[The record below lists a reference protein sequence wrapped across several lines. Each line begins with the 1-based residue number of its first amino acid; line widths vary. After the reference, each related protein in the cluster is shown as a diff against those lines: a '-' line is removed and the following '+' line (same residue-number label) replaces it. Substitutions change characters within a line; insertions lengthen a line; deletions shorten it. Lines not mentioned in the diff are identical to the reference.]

1 MKICV
6 IGAGYV
12 GLVAALSFAKYK
24 NDVICVDKDINK
36 VKQLNKGIPTIYE
49 EGLEPLLKKCLEK
62 KYILF
67 TTNIRTAI
75 SLSDIVMIAVG
86 TPTNPD
92 WSVDISQ
99 VIDAADEIS
108 SSIDKYK
115 VIIIKS
121 TVPVGTHDAVK
132 KIFMD
137 KGIDENKFDIV
148 SNPEF
153 LREGRALNDFL
164 NGDRMVIGSDSKKAV
179 KIINKIYGPFKTQIV
194 YTNPPTA
201 ELIKYASN
209 ALLATKISFINEM
222 ANLCSK
228 VGANIETLSY
238 GLGLDKRI
246 SKEFLNAGIGY
257 GGSCFPKDTK
267 ALVNIGEKYGCEFNI
282 VRSTIKVNENQRLKP
297 VEILLDHYNKIEGKT
312 ISILGL
318 TFKPGTDDI
327 RDAPSLYIIDEL
339 LSMGARIKCYDPKV
353 SKEIRT
359 LFPDIT
365 YCNSIVETVE
375 DSYCT
380 IICTELE
387 EFYKMDLKL
396 IAEKM
401 KKPVLIDGRNIIK
414 MKKAVK
420 SGFSHYYSIGNGCYE
435 KKGSTFS

>member
-6 IGAGYV
+6 VGAGYV

-24 NDVICVDKDINK
+24 NDVICVDKDIQK

-49 EGLEPLLKKCLEK
+49 EGLEPLLQKCLKK

-67 TTNIRTAI
+67 TNNINTAI
-75 SLSDIVMIAVG
+75 ELSDVIMIAVG
-86 TPTNPD
+86 TPTKPD

-99 VIDAADEIS
+99 VVDASIQIS
-108 SSIDKYK
+108 KKINKYK

-121 TVPVGTHDAVK
+121 TVPVGTHEIVENLLVK
-132 KIFMD
+132 N
-137 KGIDENKFDIV
+137 GVNKKDFDIV

-164 NGDRMVIGSDSKKAV
+164 HGDRMVVGCKSKKAQKV
-179 KIINKIYGPFKTQIV
+179 MNELYNSFNTKII

-209 ALLATKISFINEM
+209 ALLATKISFINEI

-228 VGANIETLSY
+228 VDANIDTLSY

-246 SKEFLNAGIGY
+246 SPEFLKAGIGY

-282 VRSTIKVNENQRLKP
+282 VRSTIKVNEDQRLKP

-312 ISILGL
+312 ISLLGL

-327 RDAPSLYIIDEL
+327 RDAPSLFIIDEL
-339 LSMGARIKCYDPKV
+339 LQMGAHIKCYDPMV
-353 SKEIRT
+353 SEEIKS
-359 LFPDIT
+359 LFPNIT
-365 YCNSIVETVE
+365 YCSSIEDTVK
-375 DSYCT
+375 DSYCA
-380 IICTELE
+380 IICTELY
-387 EFYKMDLKL
+387 EFYKMDLEV
-396 IAEKM
+396 IAKNM
-401 KKPVLIDGRNIIK
+401 RKPVLIDGRNMIDINE
-414 MKKAVK
+414 AEK
-420 SGFSHYYSIGNGCYE
+420 SGFSHYYSIGNGNFV
-435 KKGSTFS
+435 KKK